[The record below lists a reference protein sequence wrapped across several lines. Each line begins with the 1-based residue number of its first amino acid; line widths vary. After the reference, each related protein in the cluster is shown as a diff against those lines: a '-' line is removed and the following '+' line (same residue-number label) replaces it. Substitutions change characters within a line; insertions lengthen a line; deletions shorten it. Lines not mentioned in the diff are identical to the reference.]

1 MALAATCEQ
10 KELLNERG
18 FFVIEEYLD
27 ADEVA
32 GLNDA
37 FDEVG
42 ARLRGER
49 GMNAR
54 PAFDEVGDAPA
65 SASGA

>member
-49 GMNAR
+49 GMT
-54 PAFDEVGDAPA
+54 PD
-65 SASGA
+65 